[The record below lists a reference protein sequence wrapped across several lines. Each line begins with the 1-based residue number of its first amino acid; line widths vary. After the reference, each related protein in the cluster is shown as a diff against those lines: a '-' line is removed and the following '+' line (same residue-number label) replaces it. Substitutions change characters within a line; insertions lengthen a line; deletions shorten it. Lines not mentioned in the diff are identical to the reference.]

1 MMALQQNPFGL
12 QLFRLRVLLAHLD
25 LMPSTGGDYA
35 LPLDK
40 SLKDGLNGI
49 RTRDY
54 RALAGVLFFA
64 FPLCN
69 NFVLVMEVILH
80 DNYNIN
86 IFFLYFTSLLSL
98 LVSFM
103 RPLKSTIANMSV
115 IFCFIMLEFLL
126 ICAYLMHF
134 IQVEKSFL
142 WNEGGCRDVMSPHEK
157 EREQEDAHPKTESH
171 PTPSLHLCFSMCIIL
186 PE

>member
-1 MMALQQNPFGL
+1 MYQPCIRNLALSSRGYVAEN
-12 QLFRLRVLLAHLD
+12 VMNLLPVIGEHHVRFTSAISCQSCSKKFHF
-25 LMPSTGGDYA
+25 
-35 LPLDK
+35 LPC
-40 SLKDGLNGI
+40 G
-49 RTRDY
+49 TRDY
-54 RALAGVLFFA
+54 RALAGILFFA

-142 WNEGGCRDVMSPHEK
+142 
-157 EREQEDAHPKTESH
+157 
-171 PTPSLHLCFSMCIIL
+171 
-186 PE
+186 